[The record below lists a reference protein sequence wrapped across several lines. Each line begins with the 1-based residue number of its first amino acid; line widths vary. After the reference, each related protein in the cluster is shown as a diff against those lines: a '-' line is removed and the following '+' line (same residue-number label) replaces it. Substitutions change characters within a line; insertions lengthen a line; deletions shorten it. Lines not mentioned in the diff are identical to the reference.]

1 MSEERGN
8 LTLLLLSVREK
19 VRRDFLPALRK
30 AGLTNQQ
37 WRILRVLY
45 ERGDSGIN
53 QLSNDCVIMR
63 PSVASIIPRLEKAD
77 LVARNKVPGDKR
89 RTSISLT
96 SKGRAKV
103 EEILPTFSG
112 LYQRLEERLG
122 KTELDE
128 LFAVLRKVNAK
139 L

>member
-1 MSEERGN
+1 MSSDRGN

-37 WRILRVLY
+37 WRILRILY
-45 ERGDSGIN
+45 ERGDAGIN

-63 PSVASIIPRLEKAD
+63 PSVVSIVPRLEKIGFVTREK
-77 LVARNKVPGDKR
+77 VAGDKR

-96 SKGRAKV
+96 PKGRAKV
-103 EEILPTFSG
+103 EEILPVFKD
-112 LYQRLEERLG
+112 LYDRLEERLG
-122 KTELDE
+122 KAELDE

>member
-37 WRILRVLY
+37 WRILRILY

-63 PSVASIIPRLEKAD
+63 PSVASIIPRLEKANF
-77 LVARNKVPGDKR
+77 VVRNKVPGDKR

-96 SKGRAKV
+96 AKGRDKV
-103 EEILPTFSG
+103 EEILPMFAD
-112 LYQRLEERLG
+112 LYQRLEDRLG
-122 KTELDE
+122 KPELDE

>member
-37 WRILRVLY
+37 WRILRILY

-63 PSVASIIPRLEKAD
+63 PSVASIIPRLEKANF
-77 LVARNKVPGDKR
+77 VVRNKVPGDKR

-96 SKGRAKV
+96 QKGRDKV
-103 EEILPTFSG
+103 EEILPMFSE
-112 LYQRLEERLG
+112 LYQRLEDRLG
-122 KTELDE
+122 KPELDE